1 MLELKWNVGKAA
13 TCTVDNR
20 ECQSKS
26 LNHSEE
32 REGAARMIEAII
44 FVFFVVVVLQE
55 EKDLRYMNHYNLLGT
70 FTQIQNFF
78 FVLFDFFCCCCY
90 RSFPLA
96 VCAVGQQNLTSHGD
110 GHNQIWVFW
119 SVLGNRH

>member
-32 REGAARMIEAII
+32 GRDDRSYY
-44 FVFFVVVVLQE
+44 FCVL
-55 EKDLRYMNHYNLLGT
+55 LLFRRRGPKVHEPLQSNWYIYT
-70 FTQIQNFF
+70 DSI
-78 FVLFDFFCCCCY
+78 FFCL
-90 RSFPLA
+90 F
-96 VCAVGQQNLTSHGD
+96 V
-110 GHNQIWVFW
+110 
-119 SVLGNRH
+119 

>member
-32 REGAARMIEAII
+32 GRDDRSYYFCVFVAVSQEG
-44 FVFFVVVVLQE
+44 
-55 EKDLRYMNHYNLLGT
+55 T
-70 FTQIQNFF
+70 
-78 FVLFDFFCCCCY
+78 
-90 RSFPLA
+90 
-96 VCAVGQQNLTSHGD
+96 
-110 GHNQIWVFW
+110 
-119 SVLGNRH
+119 